1 MAQDDGK
8 LRDRYIGIVAINNNA
23 GSSSASRLSMGVNQV
38 GQKLTQLYPEPR
50 IVASPLDMSL
60 GETTFSITAPVD
72 LRILAVVENTTG
84 TGTASRENAPMDSS
98 VPIEHMVIY
107 EDIDTRE
114 IGAIEVPRFHSL
126 DSRLGFT
133 YIQMVNLAPGMV
145 LNKGDVIA
153 STPGAT
159 TPEYRYTS
167 TLNVC
172 FCSDV
177 ATAEDAVL
185 LNAETF
191 GNSANGDKMIYDAFV
206 TFTIKVFEN
215 QSLLNYWG
223 DEDRVQVVP
232 LVGQK
237 IPDNGILAVKR
248 EFTTD
253 NFISQGTPTQMRQID
268 HINDKVYQCST
279 DGESEVV
286 SVRVLRNDRVKPVNV
301 DNAYEHQL
309 NKLANDTASF
319 ADKIVSEYIRQRAIA
334 KQAGNPG
341 EATPHFNSLL
351 LSYVTQFGN
360 EKNRITPPKLIDK
373 KTDIAPYT
381 IEITVRERRYPLMG
395 AKLTDMYASKG
406 IVSRIVPASRMPRD
420 HYGRVADIAKSPDS
434 IVGRNI
440 PGEVHDQYLGNC
452 ADLLTR
458 KLLADFGIW
467 STEDQLRNTPKPRGK
482 KVRRAIR
489 NMLTTQEGTDLFVAG
504 LWEIA
509 EMMRIIY
516 LHDARIPL
524 IETLIR
530 YQQNN
535 DQEAKQDLVKYM
547 SDSLT
552 YRVQIMYANDLV
564 AEIGIV
570 NIVQALRNSKFAPE
584 IAPVSFI
591 NESGELRVTPDP
603 IMVAPMSIM
612 ALEKDGS
619 ASSAA
624 PSVRLQSM
632 RMTSTNSKA
641 DKQTSP
647 LPETNVSFAALD
659 NTVVLSAIIG
669 EKGLGTMLDT
679 FNNVE
684 ARQERAH
691 NILASDTPMGE
702 DELVDRATMPYNTV
716 ALSQLQHTLASFG
729 AELIYIDE

>member
-1 MAQDDGK
+1 MSDDGT
-8 LRDRYIGIVAINNNA
+8 LRDRYIGICAVNNMI
-23 GSSSASRLSMGVNQV
+23 GSSSASRISMAVNQV
-38 GQKLTQLYPEPR
+38 GQKVTQQQPEPR
-50 IVASPLDMSL
+50 IVASPIDMEL
-60 GETTFSITAPVD
+60 GATTFSITAPVD
-72 LRILAVVENTTG
+72 LRVLAIIQNNTG
-84 TGTASRENAPMDSS
+84 TSSSTLDDAPMDSS
-98 VPIEHMVIY
+98 VAVEYMVIY
-107 EDIDTRE
+107 EDIETNE
-114 IGAIEVPRFHSL
+114 IGGIEVPRFHSL

-133 YIQMVNLAPGMV
+133 YIQMQNLSQGMV
-145 LNKGDVIA
+145 LDKGDVIA
-153 STPGAT
+153 STPGAVT
-159 TPEYRYTS
+159 EEYRYTS
-167 TLNVC
+167 VLNVC

-185 LNAETF
+185 LNEDTF
-191 GNSANGDKMIYDAFV
+191 GNAANGMKMVYDAFV
-206 TFTIKVFEN
+206 TYTIKVFEN
-215 QSLLNYWG
+215 QSLLNHWG
-223 DEDRVQVVP
+223 DDTRVQVVP

-253 NFISQGTPTQMRQID
+253 NFISQGTPLQMRKID

-279 DGESEVV
+279 DGDSEIVA
-286 SVRVLRNDRVKPVNV
+286 VRVLRNDRVKPINP

-309 NKLANDTASF
+309 NRLANETSGF
-319 ADKIVSEYIRQRAIA
+319 AKQVVNEYVRQRARSKA
-334 KQAGNPG
+334 SGNSGDP
-341 EATPHFNSLL
+341 TPYFNSML
-351 LSYVTQFGN
+351 LSYVTQFGW
-360 EKNRITPPKLIDK
+360 EKGKITPPKLIDK

-381 IEITVRERRYPLMG
+381 IELTVRERRYPLMG

-406 IVSRIVPASRMPRD
+406 VVSRIVPASRMPRD

-440 PGEVHDQYLGNC
+440 PGEVHDQYIGNC

-467 STEDQLRNTPKPRGK
+467 SVESQLNGGTKPRGK
-482 KVRRAIR
+482 RVRKAIR
-489 NMLTTQEGTDLFVAG
+489 QMLTTQEGTDLFVAG

-516 LHDARIPL
+516 LTDDRIPL
-524 IETLIR
+524 IDALVH

-535 DQEAKQDLVKYM
+535 DQEAKADLIKYM
-547 SDSLT
+547 EDSLT
-552 YRVQIMYANDLV
+552 YRVQVIYANDLV

-570 NIVQALRNSKFAPE
+570 NIIQALRNSKFAPE
-584 IAPVSFI
+584 VGPVSFI

-603 IMVAPMSIM
+603 IMIAPMSIM

-632 RMTSTNSKA
+632 RMTSSNSKT
-641 DKQTSP
+641 DKQTAP

-669 EKGLGTMLDT
+669 EKGLGTMLDM

-691 NILASDTPMGE
+691 QILCSDTPMGE
-702 DELVDRATMPYNTV
+702 EEMVDRSTMPYNTV
-716 ALSQLQHTLASFG
+716 ALSQLQHTLAAFG
-729 AELIYIDE
+729 AELIYVDE